1 MYCKFC
7 GNRISSNTTKCTACG
22 ANIDLTDGGQSYF
35 DDNEL
40 DAWQSDSLMMKG
52 PKTYM
57 PKTEMHEASD
67 SSFAENYETYLQ
79 RPQSQSSS
87 RGSRS
92 QVRRKNKKKTILD
105 YLNLSSSN
113 RLIIFCIAS
122 ALAIVLLVVAIIAVI
137 SGGDKEKQTEEQ
149 ATNSTYSQTIDNQ
162 TTTSSAQTAEPRTD
176 VDTDQE
182 ETERNNE
189 AIKNKTEIKDIKV
202 KDENGKDVP
211 HSVSGYMSENNSLYL
226 SLDKV
231 LKHMGY
237 KNGREN
243 GNNRNRILYEHKTSG
258 KVVEIEKGT
267 NMIWIT
273 SPGETATTDY
283 LSGDNFNVG
292 DDTYVPIQSFLSKM
306 GYDESKVIWDK
317 KEKTLYFNK

>member
-7 GNRISSNTTKCTACG
+7 GNRIASNTTKCTACG

-57 PKTEMHEASD
+57 PKTEMREVSD
-67 SSFAENYETYLQ
+67 GDFAENYETYLQ
-79 RPQSQSSS
+79 KPQASSSS

-92 QVRRKNKKKTILD
+92 QVRRKKKKKTILD
-105 YLNLSSSN
+105 YFNLSSSN

-137 SGGDKEKQTEEQ
+137 SGGDNENQSEGQT
-149 ATNSTYSQTIDNQ
+149 TNSGYSQTIDDQ
-162 TTTSSAQTAEPRTD
+162 PTTTPAQTAEPRTD
-176 VDTDQE
+176 VDT
-182 ETERNNE
+182 EREKAEKNSE
-189 AIKNKTEIKDIKV
+189 AIKNKIEIKDIKV

-237 KNGREN
+237 KNGRKN
-243 GNNRNRILYEHKTSG
+243 GNNPNRIIYEHNTSG
-258 KVVEIEKGT
+258 KVVEIEKDT

-283 LSGDNFNVG
+283 LSGNNFNVG

-306 GYDESKVIWDK
+306 GYNESKVVWDK
-317 KEKTLYFNK
+317 EEKTLYFNK